1 MSYRVRGR
9 VNLIKPN
16 TLYLHVHADYV
27 GPPLCGFSGGSKS
40 CSLYFLGVPAVQV
53 RSLYTMMKYDIQNPK
68 RAAYMD
74 AWHLR
79 RLYTFSF

>member
-1 MSYRVRGR
+1 MWV
-9 VNLIKPN
+9 
-16 TLYLHVHADYV
+16 
-27 GPPLCGFSGGSKS
+27 PPLAVFLNFSL
-40 CSLYFLGVPAVQV
+40 CFLGVPAVQV

-79 RLYTFSF
+79 RLYTFSFRRQLDTHKRGQKPRDWSVETYM